1 MCTYN
6 ISVDD
11 DVLEKVKPVLPDNEA
26 VEAWMQSQMDI
37 LLLQL
42 AESLTHKPKAQDDM
56 ASHARRIAN
65 IRKLFN
71 YKQEKT
77 NHEERSYSSDL
88 EAILAMPLLDKAEV
102 PDVVL
107 SLLGA
112 GEPVADY
119 DLNARDAY
127 HQYLMEKY
135 Q

>member
-1 MCTYN
+1 MCTYS

-11 DVLEKVKPVLPDNEA
+11 DVLEKIRPALPNNEA

-37 LLLQL
+37 LMLQL

-65 IRKLFN
+65 IRKSFN
-71 YKQEKT
+71 QKQEKT
-77 NHEERSYSSDL
+77 NHEKRSYSPDL
-88 EAILAMPLLDKAEV
+88 EAILAMPLLDKDEV

-107 SLLGA
+107 NLLGA

>member
-1 MCTYN
+1 MCTYS

-11 DVLEKVKPVLPDNEA
+11 NILERVRPALPNNEA

-42 AESLTHKPKAQDDM
+42 AESLTRKPKAQDDM

-65 IRKLFN
+65 IRKSFN
-71 YKQEKT
+71 QKQEKT
-77 NHEERSYSSDL
+77 NHEKRSYSPDL
-88 EAILAMPLLDKAEV
+88 EAILAMPLLDKDEV

-107 SLLGA
+107 NLLGA

>member
-1 MCTYN
+1 MCTYS

-11 DVLEKVKPVLPDNEA
+11 DVLEKIRPALPNNEA

-65 IRKLFN
+65 IRKSFN
-71 YKQEKT
+71 QKQEKT
-77 NHEERSYSSDL
+77 NHEKRSYSPDL
-88 EAILAMPLLDKAEV
+88 EAIPAMPLLDKDEV

-107 SLLGA
+107 NLLGA

>member
-1 MCTYN
+1 MCTYS
-6 ISVDD
+6 ISVED
-11 DVLEKVKPVLPDNEA
+11 DVLEKVRPALPDNEA
-26 VEAWMQSQMDI
+26 VEAWMQPQMDI

-42 AESLTHKPKAQDDM
+42 AESLTHKPKAQDEE
-56 ASHARRIAN
+56 ASCAHRIAN
-65 IRKLFN
+65 IHKPLRQG
-71 YKQEKT
+71 QEFT
-77 NHEERSYSSDL
+77 SHEERSYSPEL

>member
-1 MCTYN
+1 MCTYS
-6 ISVDD
+6 ISVED

-56 ASHARRIAN
+56 ASAARRIAN
-65 IRKLFN
+65 IHKLLRQS
-71 YKQEKT
+71 QEFT
-77 NHEERSYSSDL
+77 SHEERSYSPDL
-88 EAILAMPLLDKAEV
+88 EAILAMPLLDKDEV

-107 SLLGA
+107 NLLGA

>member
-1 MCTYN
+1 MCTYS
-6 ISVDD
+6 ISVED
-11 DVLEKVKPVLPDNEA
+11 DVLEKIRPVLPNNEA

-37 LLLQL
+37 LLSQL

-65 IRKLFN
+65 IRKSFN
-71 YKQEKT
+71 QKQEKT
-77 NHEERSYSSDL
+77 DHEKRSYSPDL
-88 EAILAMPLLDKAEV
+88 EAILAMPLPDKDEV

-107 SLLGA
+107 NLLGA

>member
-1 MCTYN
+1 MCTYS
-6 ISVDD
+6 ISVED

-56 ASHARRIAN
+56 ASAARRITK
-65 IRKLFN
+65 IHKLLRQG
-71 YKQEKT
+71 QEFTSHK
-77 NHEERSYSSDL
+77 ERPYSPDL
-88 EAILAMPLLDKAEV
+88 EAILAMPRQDESHV

-107 SLLGA
+107 GLLGA

-135 Q
+135 

>member
-11 DVLEKVKPVLPDNEA
+11 AVLEKVRPALPNNEA

-37 LLLQL
+37 LLSQL

-65 IRKLFN
+65 IRKSFN
-71 YKQEKT
+71 QKQEKT
-77 NHEERSYSSDL
+77 NHEKRSYSPDL
-88 EAILAMPLLDKAEV
+88 EAILAMPLLDKDEV

-107 SLLGA
+107 NLLGA